1 MKVKRNTN
9 GMTRKEYVEEIR
21 YIYGEMKY
29 LVEKSANPTN
39 DIFRFQ
45 DIKDEGEGVLLRCE
59 RTLFSAE
66 LWDTLFGGSK
76 VSRDLKSKV
85 VMEVMEARKFFN
97 EFFNPTLNRVVKLY
111 GDYES
116 LINFARQAID

>member
-1 MKVKRNTN
+1 MKEKHNTN
-9 GMTRKEYVEEIR
+9 GMTREEYVEEIR
-21 YIYGEMKY
+21 YIYDEMKY

-45 DIKDEGEGVLLRCE
+45 DIKNEGEGILDRCE

-66 LWDTLFGGSK
+66 LWDTLFGGSN
-76 VSRDLKSKV
+76 VSRDLKSEV

-97 EFFNPTLNRVVKLY
+97 EFFNPTLNRVDKLY

-116 LINFARQAID
+116 LINFARQAND

>member
-59 RTLFSAE
+59 QTLFSAE
-66 LWDTLFGGSK
+66 LWDALFGGSK

-116 LINFARQAID
+116 LINFARQAND

>member
-1 MKVKRNTN
+1 MKVKHGTN

-21 YIYGEMKY
+21 YIYNEMKY

-59 RTLFSAE
+59 QTLFSTE
-66 LWDTLFGGSK
+66 LWDTLFGGSN

-85 VMEVMEARKFFN
+85 AMEVMEARKFFN

-111 GDYES
+111 GDYET

>member
-21 YIYGEMKY
+21 YIYDEMKY

-66 LWDTLFGGSK
+66 LWDALFGGSK
-76 VSRDLKSKV
+76 VSRDLKSEV
-85 VMEVMEARKFFN
+85 AMEVMEARKFFN
-97 EFFNPTLNRVVKLY
+97 EFFNPTLNRVDKLY

-116 LINFARQAID
+116 LINFARQAND

>member
-1 MKVKRNTN
+1 MTKEEYREECNSIYEDMKN
-9 GMTRKEYVEEIR
+9 
-21 YIYGEMKY
+21 

-59 RTLFSAE
+59 RTLFSDE
-66 LWDTLFGGSK
+66 LWDTLFGSAK
-76 VSRDLKSKV
+76 ISRDLKSEV
-85 VMEVMEARKFFN
+85 AMEVMEVRKFFN

-116 LINFARQAID
+116 LINFARQAND

>member
-1 MKVKRNTN
+1 MKVKHNTN
-9 GMTRKEYVEEIR
+9 GMTQEEYVEEIR
-21 YIYGEMKY
+21 YIYSEMKY

-45 DIKDEGEGVLLRCE
+45 DIKNEGEGILDRCE
-59 RTLFSAE
+59 QTLFSAE
-66 LWDTLFGGSK
+66 LWDTLFGGSN

-97 EFFNPTLNRVVKLY
+97 EFFNPTLNRVDKLY

>member
-21 YIYGEMKY
+21 YIYDEMRN

-59 RTLFSAE
+59 QTLFSAE
-66 LWDTLFGGSK
+66 LWDALFGGSN

>member
-1 MKVKRNTN
+1 MSE
-9 GMTRKEYVEEIR
+9 MTQEEYVEEIR
-21 YIYGEMKY
+21 YIYSEMKY

-66 LWDTLFGGSK
+66 LWDKLFGSPK
-76 VSRDLKSKV
+76 VSVDLKSEVALETMKV
-85 VMEVMEARKFFN
+85 RGFFN
-97 EFFNPTLNRVVKLY
+97 VRFRPVLNHVIKLY

-116 LINFARQAID
+116 LINFARQAND

>member
-1 MKVKRNTN
+1 MSE
-9 GMTRKEYVEEIR
+9 MTQEEYVEEIR
-21 YIYGEMKY
+21 YIYSEMKY

-45 DIKDEGEGVLLRCE
+45 DIKNEGEGILDRCE

-66 LWDTLFGGSK
+66 LWDALFGGSN
-76 VSRDLKSKV
+76 VSRDLKSEV

-97 EFFNPTLNRVVKLY
+97 EFFNPTLNRVDKLY

-116 LINFARQAID
+116 LINFARQAND